1 MVSIIAAPA
10 FTIMPMNAYTT
21 KTTTQRTPDMTLKR
35 PQLLNAIIFVELA
48 LALFALLGAALLT
61 AQHSAAGTQILIS
74 AVVFAGIEIL
84 IAYGLWNLNNMIR
97 RIALYFSG
105 FLALTSGL
113 TLFGRLQHPDSTAP
127 AILALAFL
135 LVAYQAGK
143 FFYLNSGKMRQLFLS

>member
-1 MVSIIAAPA
+1 MAPA

-21 KTTTQRTPDMTLKR
+21 KTTTQRMPEMTLKR
-35 PQLLNAIIFVELA
+35 PPLLNAIIFVELA

-61 AQHSAAGTQILIS
+61 AQHSAIGTQIVVS
-74 AVVFAGIEIL
+74 AGVFAGIEIL

-97 RIALYFSG
+97 RIALYVSG

-113 TLFGRLQHPDSTAP
+113 TLFERLQHPNSTAP
-127 AILALAFL
+127 AILALAIL